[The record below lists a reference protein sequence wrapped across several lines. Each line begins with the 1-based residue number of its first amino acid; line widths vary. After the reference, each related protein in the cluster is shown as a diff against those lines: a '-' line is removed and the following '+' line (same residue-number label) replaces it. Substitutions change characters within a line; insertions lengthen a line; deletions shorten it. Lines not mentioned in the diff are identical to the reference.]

1 MGYLEVLRAHPHFRR
16 LWLADVASLFG
27 DWLNTLAIYA
37 LVRSITDS
45 PAALGLVF
53 IAKLAPNV
61 FASPF
66 AGLLV
71 DRFDRRRLMIAAD
84 LVRAAI
90 VSCFLLLD
98 AGSWVGWVYL
108 LAVAQVTVSA
118 VFAPARS
125 AATPNVVP
133 PEALATA
140 NALGAITWSTILTVG
155 AGLGGILVDLLG
167 TQAVFLIDAGTY
179 LVSALL
185 IGRTVIPQSTE
196 RGAAGAGAVAAVLRG
211 IGEGV
216 RYMRAHPGVG
226 RIACSKAAW
235 SLGAG
240 AVYYLYVL
248 VAPTIFPEAPS
259 TAIGVVYAAAG
270 LGTGIGPV
278 LARAW
283 LPERLWARNL
293 GFVLAAGGSAYVLF
307 GLLPWELAT
316 VALITVA
323 GSAGGAN
330 WVMSTVLL
338 QQRTEDRY
346 RGRVFANEM
355 LVLTLCNT
363 VAIAAA
369 SLLLEAGVGIRDTFV
384 TFALAEVCIGLAF
397 AFWLRGGED
406 PVRVP
411 ADRAADQPMR

>member
-1 MGYLEVLRAHPHFRR
+1 MGYLELLRAHPHFRR

-71 DRFDRRRLMIAAD
+71 DRFDRRRLMIVAD
-84 LVRAAI
+84 LLRAAI
-90 VSCFLLLD
+90 VACFLLLD

-108 LAVAQVTVSA
+108 LAVAQVAVSA
-118 VFAPARS
+118 VFQPARS

-140 NALGAITWSTILTVG
+140 NALGAITWSTILAVG
-155 AGLGGILVDLLG
+155 AGIGGVLVDLLG
-167 TQAVFLIDAGTY
+167 TRAVFLIDAGTY

-185 IGRTVIPQSTE
+185 IGRSVIPQSTV
-196 RGAAGAGAVAAVLRG
+196 RAAAREGAVAAVLRG
-211 IGEGV
+211 IGDGV
-216 RYMRAHPGVG
+216 RYMRVHPAVG
-226 RIACSKAAW
+226 RIACAKAAW
-235 SLGAG
+235 GLAGGAFQ
-240 AVYYLYVL
+240 YLYVL
-248 VAPTIFPEAPS
+248 VAPTIYPAAPS
-259 TAIGVVYAAAG
+259 TAIGLVYVAAG

-278 LARAW
+278 LARNL
-283 LPERLWARNL
+283 LPERLWPRAL
-293 GFVLAAGGSAYVLF
+293 GLVMTAGGCVYVAF
-307 GLLPWELAT
+307 GLLPWVLPSLLLLT
-316 VALITVA
+316 VAA
-323 GSAGGAN
+323 SAGGAN

-338 QQRTEDRY
+338 QQRTEDRF

-355 LVLTLCNT
+355 LVLTLCNAA
-363 VAIAAA
+363 AIATA
-369 SLLLEAGVGIRDTFV
+369 SLLLEAGLGVRDAFV
-384 TFALAEVCIGLAF
+384 SFAVAEVAIGVCFAL
-397 AFWLRGGED
+397 WLSGERA

-411 ADRAADQPMR
+411 ADRAPDQPMR